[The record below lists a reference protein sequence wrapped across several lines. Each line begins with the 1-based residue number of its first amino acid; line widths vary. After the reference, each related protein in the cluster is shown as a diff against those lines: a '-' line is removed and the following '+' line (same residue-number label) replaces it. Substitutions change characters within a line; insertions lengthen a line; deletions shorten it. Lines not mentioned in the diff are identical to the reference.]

1 MADPL
6 LMLSNSHTSR
16 NLALVRSACSSGVM
30 PLASAE
36 RWIQS
41 QLPAVEEFFDAMRQG
56 TGATRIVEASDS
68 LVAVLNDVA

>member
-1 MADPL
+1 MRWLNDAEAPRFVWL
-6 LMLSNSHTSR
+6 HF
-16 NLALVRSACSSGVM
+16 NLAD
-30 PLASAE
+30 ASAE

-41 QLPAVEEFFDAMRQG
+41 QLPAVEEFFDAMREG